1 MDIKNLARFLN
12 NGNDKVLQVEYDGR
26 LRLFVKIVDEKNT
39 KR

>member
-1 MDIKNLARFLN
+1 MDIKNLAQFLN